1 MGINFAKIIRV
12 GKVSSTNPAAMT
24 VRVTFPDEAGLVS
37 DDLHVLC
44 QGSKSDKDYWMPD
57 VGEQVVCIFL
67 PNGRN
72 TGYCLGTFFSKTDA
86 PPAGAGQTKRIIK
99 HNGDL
104 EIECTGNVRI
114 KAANIYLNE

>member
-1 MGINFAKIIRV
+1 MGINFQKIIRV

-44 QGSKSDKDYWMPD
+44 Q
-57 VGEQVVCIFL
+57 
-67 PNGRN
+67 RN